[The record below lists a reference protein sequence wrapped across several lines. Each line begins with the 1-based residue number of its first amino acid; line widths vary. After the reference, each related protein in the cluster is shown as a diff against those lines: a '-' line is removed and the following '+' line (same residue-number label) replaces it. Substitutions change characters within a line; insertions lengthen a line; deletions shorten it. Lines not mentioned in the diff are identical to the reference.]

1 MVQVNVHV
9 GGRFKDH
16 AKWVVQDFPGFSVVR
31 MSMDG
36 ADVSIFVDDRAQAQA
51 VADALSIAFPKSE
64 SATIKAAP
72 DVAVVHPVI
81 AMADDSCP
89 HAEPGP

>member
-16 AKWVVQDFPGFSVVR
+16 AKWVVR

-81 AMADDSCP
+81 AMADEGCP